1 MSVVVLVAP
10 AAFKGSFGP
19 RQVADALSAG
29 LRRALPEASLLQCPI
44 SDGGDGLLDAVLAAG
59 ALREQVSV
67 TGPLGAP
74 VAGVL
79 GWVDPE
85 TAIFESATACGIA
98 LLRPDQLDALR
109 TTTRGVGELIWEAG
123 ERGAKVVVV
132 GLGGSATVDG
142 GTGAARGLGW
152 TFRDARGEALPE
164 GGGTLAQLADMGGGW
179 GVPAQVLALTDVN
192 TPLIGAH
199 GAAPVFAPQKGAGPE
214 GVKLLSRGL
223 ERLAELMGRHGR
235 PELGTL
241 PGGGAAGGLGAGLAF
256 FAKARLVPGAAWVL
270 ERVGFDAALAKA
282 DFVVTGEGAFDRT
295 SLAGKASGEVVRR
308 AQAAKKRVAVVAG
321 KVEGLIGIHAL
332 DGEGRMLDAAGI
344 AELAERAAR
353 QAFGLP
359 LPYRPGHLPPFY
371 APSRQSDGEARVARQ
386 ATRPRL
392 SIVGGLRRPP
402 GRVGLPAAR

>member
-1 MSVVVLVAP
+1 MTTQILVAP
-10 AAFKGSFGP
+10 AAFKGTLGP
-19 RQVADALSAG
+19 RQVAEALSAG
-29 LRRALPEASLLQCPI
+29 IRRAVPEASLLQCPI
-44 SDGGDGLLDAVLAAG
+44 SDGGDGLLDAVLPAG
-59 ALREQVSV
+59 MLRERLQV
-67 TGPLGAP
+67 TGPLGDRVSAE
-74 VAGVL
+74 L
-79 GWVDPE
+79 GWIDPE

-98 LLRPDQLDALR
+98 LLRPDQLDPLR

-199 GAAPVFAPQKGAGPE
+199 GAAPVFAPQKGAGPG

-223 ERLAELMGRHGR
+223 DRLAELMGRHGR

-256 FAKARLVPGAAWVL
+256 FAKARLVPGAEWVL

-282 DFVVTGEGAFDRT
+282 DLVITGEGTFDRT
-295 SLAGKASGEVVRR
+295 SLAGKAAGEVLRR
-308 AQAAKKRVAVVAG
+308 AQAARKKVAVVPG
-321 KVEGLIGIHAL
+321 PVVDLIGADNVFWQSETL
-332 DGEGRMLDAAGI
+332 DL
-344 AELAERAAR
+344 
-353 QAFGLP
+353 
-359 LPYRPGHLPPFY
+359 
-371 APSRQSDGEARVARQ
+371 
-386 ATRPRL
+386 
-392 SIVGGLRRPP
+392 
-402 GRVGLPAAR
+402 

>member
-10 AAFKGSFGP
+10 AAFKGSFWARP
-19 RQVADALSAG
+19 VADALSAG

-241 PGGGAAGGLGAGLAF
+241 PGGGAARRLGAGLAV
-256 FAKARLVPGAAWVL
+256 FANGRLVP
-270 ERVGFDAALAKA
+270 
-282 DFVVTGEGAFDRT
+282 
-295 SLAGKASGEVVRR
+295 
-308 AQAAKKRVAVVAG
+308 RVALVAG
-321 KVEGLIGIHAL
+321 RACLGDPPDKAEIVLTGPSGVE
-332 DGEGRMLDAAGI
+332 
-344 AELAERAAR
+344 
-353 QAFGLP
+353 
-359 LPYRPGHLPPFY
+359 
-371 APSRQSDGEARVARQ
+371 
-386 ATRPRL
+386 
-392 SIVGGLRRPP
+392 
-402 GRVGLPAAR
+402 PA